1 MIGLDNLSKM
11 AILSFKN
18 GLRLHFDSFILFE
31 NKSFP
36 SSVLLSV
43 LSMEEFG
50 KYFSLSSYV
59 FYSEINE
66 SRDEEFEKEYLSR
79 LYKHPF
85 KQSMIFGRDGFK
97 TSSENFRKASQ
108 RYYEDLKQ
116 QSVYVGYRRNKGEFL
131 YKEGINNPDS
141 INSTKAKEQLVFLN
155 DLIINFVKEQLDG
168 LIELDEPEVNDLLNL
183 NLFNRLRNL
192 KYTIES

>member
-1 MIGLDNLSKM
+1 MIALDDLSKM

-36 SSVLLSV
+36 SSVLLSI

-59 FYSEINE
+59 FYSEIND
-66 SRDEEFEKEYLSR
+66 SRDIDFEKEYLSR

-85 KQSMIFGRDGFK
+85 KQRMLFARDGFK
-97 TSSENFRKASQ
+97 VSSECFHKASQ

-116 QSVYVGYRRNKGEFL
+116 QSVYVGYKRIKGELL
-131 YKEGINNPDS
+131 YEKGINNPDS
-141 INSTKAKEQLVFLN
+141 INITKAKEQLVFLN
-155 DLIINFVKEQLDG
+155 DLLIDFARKRLNGV
-168 LIELDEPEVNDLLNL
+168 IELDEPEVSDLINS
-183 NLFNRLRNL
+183 NLFNRLRDL
-192 KYTIES
+192 KNTIES